1 MEQGETS
8 YLLTD
13 HRSNSL
19 DLEKTQMSPFGFWA
33 SDCTSLSH
41 GFLIFMVGLV
51 LPSTGDGEKGSGWQ
65 EPGTA
70 QNAPLMGTV
79 VGMGV

>member
-1 MEQGETS
+1 
-8 YLLTD
+8 
-13 HRSNSL
+13 
-19 DLEKTQMSPFGFWA
+19 
-33 SDCTSLSH
+33 
-41 GFLIFMVGLV
+41 MVGLV

-70 QNAPLMGTV
+70 QNAPLMGTE